1 MLPIS
6 KAVRN
11 IRAVMPIKPLNLPS
25 PVAQTFKT
33 MYCDVVFGSPSM
45 DCNGTGICKI
55 SGTNALQS
63 SASKNNCRTTSCV
76 AAASQ
81 NGNLSLY
88 FFRELLCAQ
97 LYRKH
102 FHKGIFTVSEPCAIP
117 SEVRKTLGIDV
128 KKIMPGE
135 YAVVENDGYFR
146 VELIG

>member
-6 KAVRN
+6 NAVRN
-11 IRAVMPIKPLNLPS
+11 TCAATPIIPLNLPS

-55 SGTNALQS
+55 SGTNALHS
-63 SASKNNCRTTSCV
+63 SASKNNCRATCCI
-76 AAASQ
+76 AAANP

-88 FFRELLCAQ
+88 FFRELLCTQ

-102 FHKGIFTVSEPCAIP
+102 FRKGNFTVSEPCTIP
-117 SEVRKTLGIDV
+117 SEVRKALGISARQ
-128 KKIMPGE
+128 IMPGE
-135 YAVVENDGYFR
+135 YAVVDTDGYLR
-146 VELIG
+146 VDLIA